1 MSLIPSLIFPD
12 QTFVAFVMYSMH
24 AICNAHPSLFDLEIL
39 TVVDEEPDYTIF
51 SISSFVLYFIIP
63 MVHGFKLCLCGTA
76 VFTAHVTNEYEALV
90 ERCLTKKQSSRRE
103 PCSIAARSTR
113 NLTLGLLV
121 LGLDPSIFLTT
132 LLVMIN

>member
-12 QTFVAFVMYSMH
+12 QTFVAFVMSSMH
-24 AICNAHPSLFDLEIL
+24 AICNAHSSLFDLAIL
-39 TVVDEEPDYTIF
+39 TVLGEEPDYTIF

-76 VFTAHVTNEYEALV
+76 VFTAHMTNEYEALV
-90 ERCLTKKQSSRRE
+90 ERLTKDQSSRRE